1 MIKHI
6 FLDFFGVCASEVSP
20 VWLRAHMNEEEA
32 IAYKA
37 DVVQK
42 VDEGKLSYRDL
53 LDYLSDKTRVPACQI
68 NKEWHDLSFCHAD
81 FIAFMRDLKSR
92 YDIYLLSNASS
103 EFLRSLLGKHRLND
117 LFTRVFISAEIKLV
131 KPHADYFEFALKELG
146 FQAEECVFIDD
157 NPINCEGAE
166 RVGIHAIRYQ
176 SAEQVEA
183 DLGALGV
190 KR

>member
-20 VWLRAHMNEEEA
+20 VWLRAHMSEEEA

-42 VDEGKLSYRDL
+42 VDEGKLSYREL
-53 LDYLSDKTRVPACQI
+53 LDYLSDKTGVPTYQI

-92 YDIYLLSNASS
+92 YDVYLLSNASS
-103 EFLRSLLGKHRLND
+103 EFLRSLLDKHRLND

-131 KPHADYFEFALKELG
+131 KPHEDYFEFALKELG

-176 SAEQVEA
+176 NAEQVEA
-183 DLGALGV
+183 DLRALGV
-190 KR
+190 K